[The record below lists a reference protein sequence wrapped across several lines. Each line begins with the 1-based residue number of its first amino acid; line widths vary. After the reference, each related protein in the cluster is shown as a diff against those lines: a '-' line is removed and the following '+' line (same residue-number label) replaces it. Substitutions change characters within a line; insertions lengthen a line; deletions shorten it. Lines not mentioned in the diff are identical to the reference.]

1 MNDNIDI
8 EFAGKDEIKSFQ
20 ETEMQKLLAYLSEK
34 SRFYSDMFRKNGINI
49 SEIKTLEDLRK
60 IPFTTKQD
68 LQLRNNDFLCVD
80 QRQVVDYLTTSGT
93 LGTPVIFA
101 LTDKDLDRLA
111 LNECLSFGCAG
122 VTPDDTVQLMCT
134 MDKRFMCGLAWYL
147 GLRKLGA
154 GIIRVGSAVPEFQW
168 DTIMRLKPTVL
179 ALVPSFVKSLLKYAD
194 AHGIDY
200 NNCSVKKIVCM
211 GEAIY
216 QEDGSYSLLAKDILS
231 KWNVELYSSY
241 ASTEMSTSFTECR
254 CHKGGHHHPQLLIC
268 EIVDENLNPVEPGQY
283 GELVITTLG
292 VEGMPLLR
300 FRTGD
305 ITCMYT
311 EKCDCGRNSF
321 RIGPIVGRL
330 NQMIKFKG
338 TALYPPAVFDVLDNV
353 PYVENYF
360 VRLQSDSDGLDHLVV
375 EVGLR
380 DSVTQDSVFKDLKDR
395 FRSKIRV
402 TPEIVFG
409 SVDDINKLNNQPMNR
424 KVVKFADER
433 EFKKNYK

>member
-1 MNDNIDI
+1 MNDYKDI
-8 EFAGKDEIKSFQ
+8 EFAGTGEIKRFQ
-20 ETEMQKLLAYLSEK
+20 EAELCKLLQYLADK
-34 SRFYSDMFRKNGINI
+34 SRFYGEMFRNHGIDI
-49 SEIKTLEDLRK
+49 SQIKTLEDLRG
-60 IPFTTKQD
+60 IPFTTKKD
-68 LQLRNNDFLCVD
+68 LQLKNNDFMCVD
-80 QRQVVDYLTTSGT
+80 NRQVVDYLTTSGT

-101 LTDKDLDRLA
+101 LTEKDLERLA
-111 LNECLSFGCAG
+111 LNEYLSFSCAG
-122 VTPDDTVQLMCT
+122 VTADDTVQLMCT
-134 MDKRFMCGLAWYL
+134 MDKRFMCGLAWYV

-216 QEDGSYSLLAKDILS
+216 QHDGSYSLLAKDILS
-231 KWNVELYSSY
+231 KWNVELYSAY
-241 ASTEMSTSFTECR
+241 ASTEMATSFTECEY
-254 CHKGGHHHPQLLIC
+254 HKGGHHHPQLIIC

-292 VEGMPLLR
+292 VEAMPLLR

-305 ITCMYT
+305 ITCIYT
-311 EKCDCGRNSF
+311 GKCECGRNSF

-338 TALYPPAVFDVLDNV
+338 TALYPPAVFDVLDNA

-360 VRLQSDSDGLDHLVV
+360 VRLQSDCDGLDHLVV
-375 EVGLR
+375 EVGLKGGE
-380 DSVTQDSVFKDLKDR
+380 TKDSVFKDLKDR

-402 TPEIVFG
+402 TPEIVFE
-409 SVDDINKLNNQPMNR
+409 SVDAIDKLNNQPMNR
-424 KVVKFADER
+424 KIVKFVDER
-433 EFKKNYK
+433 EKCCKK